1 MARTL
6 QVGERITIAK
16 LIEKLQTVEFNE
28 LTEKKYNELFVGHT
42 LQGLNEVREDCK
54 DLLIDDY
61 VFTIHKISL
70 YDEDECNGSG
80 IRINNSIFLSNYVE
94 VWLPSDNN
102 GSNDIQASGTIKRCD
117 NLFYL
122 DVNYSVD

>member
-6 QVGERITIAK
+6 QVVERITISK
-16 LIEKLQTVEFNE
+16 LIEKLKTVQFNE
-28 LTEKKYNELFVGHT
+28 LTEEKYNELFVGHT
-42 LQGLNEVREDCK
+42 LQGLNEVREDYK

-70 YDEDECNGSG
+70 YDECNGNG
-80 IRINNSIFLSNYVE
+80 FRINNSIFLSNYVE
-94 VWLPSDNN
+94 VWLQSDNN
-102 GSNDIQASGTIKRCD
+102 GSNDIQAEGTIKRVD

>member
-6 QVGERITIAK
+6 QVGERITIAE
-16 LIEKLQTVEFNE
+16 LIEKLKTVQFNE
-28 LTEKKYNELFVGHT
+28 ITEDKLKELFTGHDI
-42 LQGLNEVREDCK
+42 QQVNEVGEDLK
-54 DLLIDDY
+54 DIGIDDY
-61 VFTIHKISL
+61 VFTVGCYS
-70 YDEDECNGSG
+70 EDEGCFSG
-80 IRINNSIFLSNYVE
+80 FVLNETVRLSSNVE

-102 GSNDIQASGTIKRCD
+102 GSNDIQADGTIKQTD